1 MLVTFHSKASADIT
15 FFGEVAV
22 SLLKMMGL
30 SGEVP
35 SALRPED
42 IPEALTRLKASLSSL
57 DESAA
62 PPLAE
67 KEDAPPV
74 ALSLRARP
82 LINLL
87 ELSQQA
93 NCHVMWDKK

>member
-15 FFGEVAV
+15 YFGEVAV

-42 IPEALTRLKASLSSL
+42 IPEAMARLKVALHNLEGEASPHLGEE
-57 DESAA
+57 DEA
-62 PPLAE
+62 PA
-67 KEDAPPV
+67 V
-74 ALSLRARP
+74 ALSQRAMP
-82 LINLL
+82 LIKLL
-87 ELSQQA
+87 EASRQA
-93 NCHVMWDKK
+93 DCHVMWDS